1 MDHNIDVEHRIDSFN
16 PAVESI
22 HTALS
27 SHVARNKQQQRQ
39 QQRTKNPKQT
49 QNL

>member
-27 SHVARNKQQQRQ
+27 SHVARNKQQQ
-39 QQRTKNPKQT
+39 QRTKNPKQT